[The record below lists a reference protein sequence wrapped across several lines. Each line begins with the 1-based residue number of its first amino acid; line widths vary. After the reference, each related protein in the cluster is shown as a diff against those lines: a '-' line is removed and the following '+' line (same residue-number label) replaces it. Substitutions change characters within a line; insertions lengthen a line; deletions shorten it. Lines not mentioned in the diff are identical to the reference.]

1 MARLVLPYFVLDTA
15 NKLTL
20 TICDSNTIIDIDT
33 RYTISFNFLTL
44 DHIRKMIWNT
54 IKRSEESAG
63 KACELKLYKI
73 KIPCKEKKL
82 KLKTLNE
89 NYRKIFHKEIKFF
102 FPLYNDS
109 SINAS
114 PFYFFPKFK
123 LINSGK

>member
-1 MARLVLPYFVLDTA
+1 MARLVLPYFVLDIA

-54 IKRSEESAG
+54 IKKSEESA

-73 KIPCKEKKL
+73 KISCKEK
-82 KLKTLNE
+82 
-89 NYRKIFHKEIKFF
+89 
-102 FPLYNDS
+102 S
-109 SINAS
+109 
-114 PFYFFPKFK
+114 
-123 LINSGK
+123 